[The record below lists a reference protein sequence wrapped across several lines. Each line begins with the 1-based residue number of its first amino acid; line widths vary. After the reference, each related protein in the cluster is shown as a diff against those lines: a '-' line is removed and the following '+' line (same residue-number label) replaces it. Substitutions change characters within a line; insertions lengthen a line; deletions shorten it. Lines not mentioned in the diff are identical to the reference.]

1 MRSPEPPKQSWR
13 GRTLKVVAMDPGE
26 QTKRI
31 HDAVARRAYHI
42 FERRGSTLG
51 HELEDW
57 QRAEFETVSLL
68 DCGCLVLDD
77 KVSLNTDLSVFAEGV
92 IEVCVEPHRL
102 TICGKIPHR
111 RLVLPTRRHYAHPRK
126 ESATL
131 ERNGSS
137 SEEDFVFRV
146 LDLPV
151 AIEPSRVAA
160 RFTGR
165 TLEIDLPKAQAT
177 QERSFQAG
185 AAA

>member
-13 GRTLKVVAMDPGE
+13 GRTLKVVAVDSGE

-42 FERRGSTLG
+42 FEGRGSAPG
-51 HELEDW
+51 HELGDW
-57 QRAEFETVSLL
+57 QRAEFETVSPL

-77 KVSLNTDLSVFAEGV
+77 KMSVNTDVSLFGEGV
-92 IEVCVEPHRL
+92 IELCVEPHRL
-102 TICGKIPHR
+102 TICVKIPR
-111 RLVLPTRRHYAHPRK
+111 RPLVLPRRHYARPGK

-137 SEEDFVFRV
+137 AEEDFVFRV

-151 AIEPSRVAA
+151 AIDPSRVAA
-160 RFTGR
+160 RFKGR
-165 TLEIDLPKAQAT
+165 RLEIDLPKTQAIR
-177 QERSFQAG
+177 ERSFQAW